1 MATRRATQLQKAI
14 QSIKAERDH
23 VLINMTNDSDTHTAK
38 DKPKSSTTPN
48 GQPETVHISAK
59 PDTPVEQVAGS
70 SAVASDPLT
79 SVRLRAATILQEIDT
94 IKDNNLAM
102 RQQADELQF
111 ALLCI
116 SNEAAS
122 DAPMCRQL
130 EQSVRQRRERCG
142 ELVEKCDR
150 LERTLATCIQDRCN
164 LMYANQTNMPD
175 ELRAITEQMK
185 GLEHELSSA
194 RGERDNLQISLD
206 EKKAKMEIE
215 RASVSEMQVL
225 ADARKVCNSEV
236 RLAVVLKVVMV
247 YGQPPLVA
255 TIDYDRV
262 AVVSLWL
269 VAERLGCLPSNL

>member
-1 MATRRATQLQKAI
+1 MLMKEQTGMATRKATQLQKVI

-23 VLINMTNDSDTHTAK
+23 VLIDVNNDSDTQTAK
-38 DKPKSSTTPN
+38 DEPKSSTTPN
-48 GQPETVHISAK
+48 GQPEIAHNSAK
-59 PDTPVEQVAGS
+59 TDTSVEQVAGN
-70 SAVASDPLT
+70 SAGASDPLT
-79 SVRLRAATILQEIDT
+79 SVRLRAAAILQEIDT
-94 IKDNNLAM
+94 IKDSNVAM

-122 DAPMCRQL
+122 DALICRQL

-142 ELVEKCDR
+142 ELVEKCEK
-150 LERTLATCIQDRCN
+150 LERMLATCIQDRSN
-164 LMYANQTNMPD
+164 LMDANQTNMTD

-236 RLAVVLKVVMV
+236 GHAVVTESR
-247 YGQPPLVA
+247 YGL
-255 TIDYDRV
+255 RS
-262 AVVSLWL
+262 AVIGSYHW
-269 VAERLGCLPSNL
+269 